1 MGFLESIGFRK
12 KSATPVDGE
21 HAVAASVVESE
32 SIEPLHSEQRL
43 AFLAKQIT
51 ATPFVANANF
61 VTLYNTVPEVA
72 WPVNYIASRAAG
84 AKYLLK
90 KFKDDSVVWNNDIIN
105 RLLVK
110 PNAFETWY
118 RTLFK
123 HFAYKLVTGN
133 SYIKAAMSDTFAG
146 AKTLYKWCDCYVCLE
161 APMVDIE
168 YKRIM
173 NDIYGIADIED
184 VVKSYR
190 HCVLNNMMRPID
202 PRCVFHDKDD
212 VLGFI
217 PGDPLKAKSRLLAVL
232 KAISNLIAVYEAR
245 NVIYVKRGGL
255 GWLVSDLHD
264 DMGSKALTKDEKQQ
278 ILNQANE
285 MYGLESGKY
294 PYGIS
299 DVKLNFVR
307 TNLSITDLQPFDETL
322 ADAVIIAGIYGIPP
336 VLIPRKDQSTYAN
349 QANAEKAVYSSV
361 IIPMVQRFCQEF
373 TQFLGL
379 DQDGL
384 YLDADFSDVDCLQTG
399 KKEEQEVHRSIA
411 DRCKIEFESG
421 IITLNDWRAQQGYE
435 RVEDP
440 LYDKLVSEMT
450 PDEID
455 RVKNFTN
462 NQKPNEDEGEFS
474 APVVQDEGE

>member
-1 MGFLESIGFRK
+1 
-12 KSATPVDGE
+12 
-21 HAVAASVVESE
+21 
-32 SIEPLHSEQRL
+32 
-43 AFLAKQIT
+43 
-51 ATPFVANANF
+51 
-61 VTLYNTVPEVA
+61 
-72 WPVNYIASRAAG
+72 
-84 AKYLLK
+84 
-90 KFKDDSVVWNNDIIN
+90 
-105 RLLVK
+105 
-110 PNAFETWY
+110 
-118 RTLFK
+118 
-123 HFAYKLVTGN
+123 
-133 SYIKAAMSDTFAG
+133 MSDTFAG

>member
-1 MGFLESIGFRK
+1 MGFLESIGLRK
-12 KSATPVDGE
+12 KSATPVDDYNT
-21 HAVAASVVESE
+21 AVAVATSLTSE
-32 SIEPLHSEQRL
+32 ERVALMAR
-43 AFLAKQIT
+43 KIT
-51 ATPFVANANF
+51 ATPYVANSNF
-61 VTLYNTVPEVA
+61 LTLYNTVPEVA

-84 AKYLLK
+84 AKYVLK
-90 KFKDDSVVWNNDIIN
+90 KYSDETVVWNNDIIN
-105 RLLVK
+105 RMLVK

-146 AKTLYKWCDCYVCLE
+146 AKTLYKWCDRYVELE
-161 APMVDIE
+161 SLLVRIE
-168 YKRIM
+168 YKHVVG
-173 NDIYGIADIED
+173 DIYGVADVED
-184 VVKSYR
+184 VVEAYHHDIGGMFSQ
-190 HCVLNNMMRPID
+190 HPID

-212 VLGFI
+212 FLGYQS
-217 PGDPLKAKSRLLAVL
+217 GDPLKAKSRLYAVL

-255 GWLVSDLHD
+255 GWLVSDQKD
-264 DMGSKALTKDEKQQ
+264 EMGSKALTSDEKKK
-278 ILNQANE
+278 ILDQANE
-285 MYGLESGKY
+285 MYGLERGKY

-299 DVKLNFVR
+299 DVKLDFIR

-373 TQFLGL
+373 TRFLGL

-399 KKEEQEVHRSIA
+399 KKEEQEVLRSIT

-421 IITLNDWRAQQGYE
+421 LITLNDWRAQQGYE

-450 PDEID
+450 PDEIE
-455 RVKNFTN
+455 RVKIFNN
-462 NQKPNEDEGEFS
+462 NQKPKEDEGEFS
-474 APVVQDEGE
+474 APAVQDEGE

>member
-1 MGFLESIGFRK
+1 MGFLESIGLRK
-12 KSATPVDGE
+12 KSATPVDDYNT
-21 HAVAASVVESE
+21 AVAVATSLTSE
-32 SIEPLHSEQRL
+32 ERVALMAR
-43 AFLAKQIT
+43 KIT
-51 ATPFVANANF
+51 ATPYVANSNF
-61 VTLYNTVPEVA
+61 LTLYNTVPEVA

-84 AKYLLK
+84 AKYVLK
-90 KFKDDSVVWNNDIIN
+90 KYSDETVVWNNDIIN
-105 RLLVK
+105 RMLVK

-146 AKTLYKWCDCYVCLE
+146 AKTLYKWCDRYVELE
-161 APMVDIE
+161 SLLVRIE
-168 YKRIM
+168 YKRVVG
-173 NDIYGIADIED
+173 DIYGVADVED
-184 VVKSYR
+184 VVEAYHHDIGDMYHR
-190 HCVLNNMMRPID
+190 AID

-212 VLGFI
+212 FLGYQS
-217 PGDPLKAKSRLLAVL
+217 GDPLKAKSRLYAVL

-255 GWLVSDLHD
+255 GWLVSDQKD
-264 DMGSKALTKDEKQQ
+264 EMGSKALTSDEKKK
-278 ILNQANE
+278 ILDQANE
-285 MYGLESGKY
+285 MYGLERGKY

-299 DVKLNFVR
+299 DVKLDFIR

-373 TQFLGL
+373 TRFLGL

-399 KKEEQEVHRSIA
+399 KKEEQEVLRSIT

-421 IITLNDWRAQQGYE
+421 LITLNDWRAQQGYE

-450 PDEID
+450 TDEIE

-462 NQKPNEDEGEFS
+462 NQKPKEDEGEFS
-474 APVVQDEGE
+474 APAVQDEGE

>member
-1 MGFLESIGFRK
+1 MGFLESIGLRK
-12 KSATPVDGE
+12 KSATPVDDYNT
-21 HAVAASVVESE
+21 AVAVATSLTSE
-32 SIEPLHSEQRL
+32 ERVALMAR
-43 AFLAKQIT
+43 KIT
-51 ATPFVANANF
+51 ATPYVANSNF
-61 VTLYNTVPEVA
+61 LTLYNTVPEVA

-84 AKYLLK
+84 AKYVLK
-90 KFKDDSVVWNNDIIN
+90 KYSDETVVWNNDIIN
-105 RLLVK
+105 RMLVK

-146 AKTLYKWCDCYVCLE
+146 AKTLYKWCDRYVELE
-161 APMVDIE
+161 SLLVRIE
-168 YKRIM
+168 YKRVVG
-173 NDIYGIADIED
+173 DIYGVADVED
-184 VVKSYR
+184 VVEAYHHDIGDMYHR
-190 HCVLNNMMRPID
+190 AID

-212 VLGFI
+212 FLGYQS
-217 PGDPLKAKSRLLAVL
+217 GDPLKAKSRLYAVL

-255 GWLVSDLHD
+255 GWLVSDQKD
-264 DMGSKALTKDEKQQ
+264 EMGSKALTSDEKKK
-278 ILNQANE
+278 ILDQANE
-285 MYGLESGKY
+285 MYGLERGKY

-299 DVKLNFVR
+299 DVKLDFIR

-373 TQFLGL
+373 TSFLGL

-384 YLDADFSDVDCLQTG
+384 YLDADFSDVNCLQTG
-399 KKEEQEVHRSIA
+399 KKEEQEVLRSIT

-421 IITLNDWRAQQGYE
+421 LITLNDWRAQQGYE

-450 PDEID
+450 PDEIE

-462 NQKPNEDEGEFS
+462 NQKPKEDEGEFS
-474 APVVQDEGE
+474 APAVQDEGE